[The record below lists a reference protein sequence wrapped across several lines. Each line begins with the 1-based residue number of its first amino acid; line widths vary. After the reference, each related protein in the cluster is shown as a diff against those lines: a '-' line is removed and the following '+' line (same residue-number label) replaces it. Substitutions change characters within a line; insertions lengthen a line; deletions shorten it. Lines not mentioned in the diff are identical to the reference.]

1 MEWQF
6 YGRRTELA
14 QLRSVLARDR
24 WFFVRVTGRRRIGKT
39 SLVQRA
45 LTGCGRDRVLYLQ
58 IPDSD
63 AAGVLATAAEFYAMF
78 GIAGPYPTSLSALA
92 ESLAGLMRQG
102 HVVAIDEFQYF
113 NRRSLYEF
121 NSHLQFRLDELA
133 RDSGG
138 VRGGL
143 IVLGSIHA
151 DMVALLED
159 RNAPLFNRLTD
170 QIELSHL
177 DIASVLEILR
187 AHADAGPARLLLL
200 WNLFEGVPKFYRDC
214 FEQGVIGVDRR
225 TLLERMFFLSSSPL
239 RTEADNWFLRELHG
253 RYDTVLK
260 YVATHPGCSHADI
273 VDHFG
278 RLGASQASPLAA
290 YLRILTERYGMIERL
305 QPVFARPNSRTGR
318 YYVRDNFLR
327 SWLAALATPVAA
339 RSFRPLADLLD
350 DAERRLR
357 QCEGPG
363 FERLVRALYAERSR
377 RGLADFHLSRHVAG
391 WWDRTGT
398 EIDFVALDEGARRIR
413 FGTCKLNPDRL
424 PGDLDMFEGHVAR
437 FLAGH
442 RHLEGWE
449 VEKLVLA
456 PELGPQQR
464 VRLAVRGYMPQDLAD
479 LCRDL

>member
-14 QLRSVLARDR
+14 QLRTVLARDR

-39 SLVQRA
+39 SLVHRA
-45 LTGCGRDRVLYLQ
+45 LSESGRDRVLYLQ

-78 GIAGPYPTSLSALA
+78 GIAGPYPTSLSELA
-92 ESLAGLMRQG
+92 ESLAGLMRRG
-102 HVVAIDEFQYF
+102 YVVAIDEFQYF

-187 AHADAGPARLLLL
+187 AHADAGPARLLML

-214 FEQGVIGVDRR
+214 FEQGVIGADRR

-260 YVATHPGCSHADI
+260 YVATHAGCSHADI
-273 VDHFG
+273 MDHFN

-305 QPVFARPNSRTGR
+305 QPMFARTNSRTGR

-327 SWLAALATPVAA
+327 TWLAALATPVAA
-339 RSFRPLADLLD
+339 RSFRPLPDLLD

-357 QCEGPG
+357 QSEGPG
-363 FERLVRALYAERSR
+363 FERLVRALYEERSR
-377 RGLADFHLSRHVAG
+377 RGLSDFHLSRHVAG
-391 WWDRTGT
+391 WWDRAGT
-398 EIDFVALDEGARRIR
+398 ELDFVALDDRARSIR
-413 FGTCKLNPDRL
+413 CGTCKLNPDRL
-424 PGDLDMFEGHVAR
+424 AADLDLFEGHISR
-437 FLAGH
+437 FLTGH
-442 RHLEGWE
+442 RHLDGWA
-449 VEKLVLA
+449 VEKLALA
-456 PELGPQQR
+456 PELGHRQR
-464 VRLAVRGYMPQDLAD
+464 VLLADRGYLPQDLSD
-479 LCRDL
+479 LCQDL